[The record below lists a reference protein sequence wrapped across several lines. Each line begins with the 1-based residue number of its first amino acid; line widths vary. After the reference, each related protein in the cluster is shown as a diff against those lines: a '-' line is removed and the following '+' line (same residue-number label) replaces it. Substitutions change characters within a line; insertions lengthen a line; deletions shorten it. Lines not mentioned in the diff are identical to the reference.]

1 MCMRVAGRRDTG
13 RTYLWACSDKM
24 WSEEIISISLVT
36 ARNNT
41 AYSLQSDSALGQ
53 EGLWSHYIMDF
64 ILVV

>member
-1 MCMRVAGRRDTG
+1 MLAGLDGHICGLVVTG
-13 RTYLWACSDKM
+13 L